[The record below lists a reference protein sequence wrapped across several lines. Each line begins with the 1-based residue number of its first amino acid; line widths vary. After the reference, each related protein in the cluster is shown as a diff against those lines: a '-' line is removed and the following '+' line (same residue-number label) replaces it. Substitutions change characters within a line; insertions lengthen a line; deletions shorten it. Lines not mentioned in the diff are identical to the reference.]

1 MELLHGETLG
11 SRVRRLGGRLPL
23 LETLAVGR
31 QVANALAAAHAK
43 NIVHRDLKPD
53 NIMLVADPAVAGG
66 ERTKLLDFGIAKLRD
81 PNLRKNLTKGD
92 SLLGT
97 PAYMSPEQCRG
108 GVEVSDRA
116 DVYALGVILYRLLAG
131 RLPFLAMGG
140 GELLGMHQFQAPT
153 PLASVASYVPE
164 SVVALIVAMMSKD
177 PALRPS
183 MAEVDQRIGVLQ
195 SELAGFVQPSLP
207 PDDRDPSDSSDDD
220 EHEGETVDASHPS
233 ASLPE
238 SLVFAPLV
246 TPMTPNTPGSAAPS
260 RPIGLEEFGS
270 AGNRSTMNMLAS
282 ENGSPPSRI
291 GQTRFSLL
299 WVLIPVIIV
308 GASVGVV
315 MLGRSGQKPTVDV
328 TTTAGTGGA
337 GSQKVDQGTKTDAP
351 ARRVHWELRTTPVS
365 AEIMRISDGAVLGK
379 TPWQSELL
387 AAPGTQELRIVAPG
401 YADRLVVFDQ
411 SRNEQQS
418 LKLDPV
424 SGTDTPSAGTHSAVG
439 PTGNGSQ
446 KAFKGDAQKKK
457 KKPQF
462 EIEE

>member
-1 MELLHGETLG
+1 
-11 SRVRRLGGRLPL
+11 
-23 LETLAVGR
+23 
-31 QVANALAAAHAK
+31 
-43 NIVHRDLKPD
+43 
-53 NIMLVADPAVAGG
+53 MLVADPAVAGG

-108 GVEVSDRA
+108 GVEVSDRS

-131 RLPFLAMGG
+131 RLPFLATGG

-164 SVVALIVAMMSKD
+164 SVVALIVAMMTKD

-195 SELAGFVQPSLP
+195 SELAGFVQPSLSP
-207 PDDRDPSDSSDDD
+207 HEGDPGDSSDDD
-220 EHEGETVDASHPS
+220 EHEGVTVDASHPS
-233 ASLPE
+233 ALLPE
-238 SLVFAPLV
+238 NLVFAPLV
-246 TPMTPNTPGSAAPS
+246 TPMTPNSPDSSVPS
-260 RPIGLEEFGS
+260 RPMGLDEFGS

-282 ENGSPPSRI
+282 ENSSPPSRFSNS
-291 GQTRFSLL
+291 RSSLL
-299 WVLIPVIIV
+299 WVLIPVSLL
-308 GASVGVV
+308 GASVGALL
-315 MLGRSGQKPTVDV
+315 LGRPGQKPTGDV
-328 TTTAGTGGA
+328 TATGGNGGA
-337 GSQKVDQGTKTDAP
+337 RSKKVDHGTKTDTP
-351 ARRVHWELRTTPVS
+351 AHRVHWELRTTPVS
-365 AEIMRISDGAVLGK
+365 AEIMRISDGAVLGR
-379 TPWQSELL
+379 TPWQSELI
-387 AAPGTQELRIVAPG
+387 AAPGSQELRIVAPG
-401 YADRLVVFDQ
+401 YADRLVVLDQ
-411 SRNEQQS
+411 SRDEQQT

-424 SGTDTPSAGTHSAVG
+424 SGLGTPSAGTPSAVG
-439 PTGNGSQ
+439 PTGKGSQ